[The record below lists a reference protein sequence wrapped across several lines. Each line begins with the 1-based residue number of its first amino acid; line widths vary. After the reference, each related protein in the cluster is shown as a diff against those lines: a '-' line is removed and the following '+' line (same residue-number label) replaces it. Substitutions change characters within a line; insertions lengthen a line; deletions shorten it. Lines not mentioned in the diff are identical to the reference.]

1 MAELDLIPQDYRSW
15 LRQRAMLRQY
25 VIVFAVLNILV
36 LASSGVLAQL
46 SKKATGTVQ
55 DLQSQSAITEQQ
67 QAQLEQLRAQ
77 QAEYERRWSLLRGLR
92 AGAAVED
99 IFKIID
105 EALSSKDLW
114 FVDWEFRRAGVV
126 VDGETQDV
134 ETGYFLIVL
143 EDGNYSSDTEW
154 QVETHM
160 TVNGQARDH
169 QALSTFVRALFEQ
182 QSIKDV
188 SVQKTSLTDYANGRV
203 VEFELTIVLNSA
215 IEVNS

>member
-1 MAELDLIPQDYRSW
+1 MADLDLIPQDYRNW
-15 LRQRAMLRQY
+15 LKQRVMFRQY
-25 VIVFAVLNILV
+25 LIVFAVLNIVV
-36 LASSGVLAQL
+36 LASSGVLAQM
-46 SKKATGTVQ
+46 SKSAMGTVR

-67 QAQLEQLRAQ
+67 QVQLEQLREQ

-105 EALSSKDLW
+105 RSLTNNDLW
-114 FVDWEFRRAGVV
+114 FVDWRFRRAGVV

-134 ETGYFLIVL
+134 ETGYFMIVL
-143 EDGNYSSDTEW
+143 EDGNYNDNTEW

-160 TVNGQARDH
+160 TINGQARDH

-182 QSIKDV
+182 DSIRDV
-188 SVQKTSLTDYANGRV
+188 SVQKTSLTDYASGRV
-203 VEFELTIVLNSA
+203 VEFELAIVLNSA
-215 IEVNS
+215 IEVKS

>member
-1 MAELDLIPQDYRSW
+1 MAELDLIPQDYRNW
-15 LRQRAMLRQY
+15 LKQRVMFRQY
-25 VIVFAVLNILV
+25 VIGFVILNIVV
-36 LASSGVLAQL
+36 LASSGVLAQM
-46 SKKATGTVQ
+46 SKSAMGTVR

-67 QAQLEQLRAQ
+67 QAQLEQLREQ
-77 QAEYERRWSLLRGLR
+77 QTEYERRWSLLRGLR

-99 IFKIID
+99 IFRIID
-105 EALSSKDLW
+105 RALTDDDLW
-114 FVDWEFRRAGVV
+114 FIDWRFRRAGVV
-126 VDGETQDV
+126 VDGETRDV

-143 EDGNYSSDTEW
+143 EDGSYNDSTEW

-182 QSIKDV
+182 DSIRDV
-188 SVQKTSLTDYANGRV
+188 SVQKTSLIDYANGRV

-215 IEVNS
+215 IEVTS

>member
-1 MAELDLIPQDYRSW
+1 MAELDLIPQDYRNW
-15 LRQRAMLRQY
+15 LKQRWMFRQY
-25 VIVFAVLNILV
+25 IIAFVILNVIV
-36 LASSGVLAQL
+36 LASSGLLAQM
-46 SKKATGTVQ
+46 SKSAMGTVR

-67 QAQLEQLRAQ
+67 QVQLEQLREQ
-77 QAEYERRWSLLRGLR
+77 QTEYERRWSLLRGLR

-99 IFKIID
+99 IFRIID
-105 EALSSKDLW
+105 RSLSNNDLW
-114 FVDWEFRRAGVV
+114 FVDWRFRRAGVV
-126 VDGETQDV
+126 VDGETRDV

-143 EDGNYSSDTEW
+143 EDGSYNDNTEW

-182 QSIKDV
+182 ESIRDV
-188 SVQKTSLTDYANGRV
+188 SVQKTSLIDYARGRV

-215 IEVNS
+215 IEVSS